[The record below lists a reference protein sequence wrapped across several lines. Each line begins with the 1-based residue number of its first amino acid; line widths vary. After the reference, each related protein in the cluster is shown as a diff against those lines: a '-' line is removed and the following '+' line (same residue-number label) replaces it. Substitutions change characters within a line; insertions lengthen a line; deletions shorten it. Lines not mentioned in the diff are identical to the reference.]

1 MNCLDITLGE
11 CGITTQDSEKI
22 QRISVRRSYQLSAN
36 SSLMIG
42 VGVWLVIG
50 LIVLFETLG
59 LLAAGVSGWA
69 YLALIMV
76 LLPTFFNTL
85 ELRGWIGY
93 AGGSYRLIRAT
104 ERRQL
109 TFFSGWTYLL
119 GWAALSALL
128 AFSVAEAVN
137 ELTSVYITVSVPV
150 PVLAIAILIVLTLLA
165 ILARRPRWGIAG
177 WMMGAVILGMLAFMV
192 VMTGNAI
199 VSGASAGRVF
209 TGGNRFI
216 MAVMAVM
223 AAMWAS
229 ELSTELGGRRDRNA
243 RSTVSMWALGALL
256 AGIFTL
262 SVRWAIP
269 EAPSLSYL
277 AEHLIPGYGAMV
289 FHGATVLVSGVTW
302 QIVNLLMVRRLQI
315 IGRDGWLPERLLDSG
330 KVFNAPTLLLILM
343 AGVGTILLLIT
354 WMVTIDDPG
363 RAVWI
368 LASFGGV
375 TYVVLQF
382 GVNTAALLMH
392 AHPRSTGRAF
402 RIPLYPVLPL
412 MGMGLTFLLAVFVVP
427 FPVLLTAISWYAL
440 GVLAYLQYAREGM
453 RTSQIGLTVF
463 QDQARPKGITSA
475 YPIVVAVSNPDTAR
489 DLMGF
494 GARIAQQ
501 RDGHIILLQVVAVP
515 EDQPL
520 DSGRDLAQERQALL
534 EELIDEAATTMNVQ
548 AEGVTRLA
556 RAVSQ
561 GINDTC
567 QEEGAQLVVMGWHKR
582 EHVAGGGRLGDILDD
597 VIEHAQCDVA
607 VVHGD
612 WNGKIGKVLVP
623 AAGGPNAPRAAE
635 LALDL
640 IDPEGEVTLLNI
652 ARKNAD
658 SSQVQD
664 ARILLNTLKAR
675 LTEPHR
681 VRTLVHP
688 ARSPSAGI
696 IETCET
702 HDAMLMGASEQGFL
716 EDQWFGPLVL
726 QVARESDLPLA
737 LIRNYSGLGQYVVR
751 KAWHSISDLLPT
763 LTSQEQLVLYQDMR
777 QSSRPNINYF
787 VLIALSAIIATL
799 GLILNSPA
807 VIIGAMLVAPL
818 MSPIVATAVGVVF
831 GDIRTLRSA
840 LNSTLQ
846 GVLLAVFTA
855 MLFALVVPGL
865 TPTPEMLARTQP
877 NLVDLMVALASGAAG
892 AYAIG
897 RHEVGAALPGVA
909 IAAALMPPVC
919 TIGIGF
925 VLGASQVGYLGIA
938 FGALLLLIAN
948 LAGMIF
954 AATITFLLLGLRPP
968 NHDRTRLLSRGL
980 LVSIT
985 SLLVVSIPL
994 GILLFQGVQRDRI
1007 ETNALGILN
1016 RETETWGVTRLNDV
1030 SVDYQLRTVV
1040 VDGTLLILEQQAQPA
1055 PGETEGQ
1062 SPVQHGTPEELNE
1075 LQTVMEAELNRPVE
1089 IRLLVLRGEL
1099 LDSTRSGETP

>member
-1 MNCLDITLGE
+1 M
-11 CGITTQDSEKI
+11 
-22 QRISVRRSYQLSAN
+22 RRSYQLSAN
-36 SSLMIG
+36 SSLVIG

-50 LIVLFETLG
+50 LITLFETLRP
-59 LLAAGVSGWA
+59 LAAGASGWA
-69 YLALIMV
+69 YLALITV
-76 LLPTFFNTL
+76 LLPTFFNML

-93 AGGSYRLIRAT
+93 AGGSYRLIRVT

-128 AFSVAEAVN
+128 AFSVAEAAY
-137 ELTSVYITVSVPV
+137 ELASAYLEVAVPL
-150 PVLAIAILIVLTLLA
+150 PVVAIAVLLILTLLS

-192 VMTGNAI
+192 ATTGSAI

-229 ELSTELGGRRDRNA
+229 ELSTELGGRRSRNA

-256 AGIFTL
+256 AGVFTL

-269 EAPSLSYL
+269 EAPSLSYI
-277 AEHLIPGYGAMV
+277 AEQIIPGYGAMAIY
-289 FHGATVLVSGVTW
+289 GATVLVAGVTW

-315 IGRDGWLPERLLDSG
+315 IGRDGWLPERLLDSN
-330 KVFNAPTLLLILM
+330 KTLNSPILLQLLV
-343 AGVGTILLLIT
+343 AGVGAALLLIT
-354 WMVTIDDPG
+354 WLVTMSDPG

-368 LASFGGV
+368 LASFGGM

-382 GVNTAALLMH
+382 AVNTAALLLH
-392 AHPRSTGRAF
+392 DHPRSAARTF
-402 RIPLYPVLPL
+402 RIPLHPILPL
-412 MGMGLTFLLAVFVVP
+412 TGMGMTFLLAVFAVP
-427 FPVLLTAISWYAL
+427 MPVLLTAIGWYVL
-440 GVLAYLQYAREGM
+440 GVLAYLQYGREGM

-463 QDQARPKGITSA
+463 QDQARPEGITSA
-475 YPIVVAVSNPDTAR
+475 YPIVIAVANPDTAR

-494 GARIAQQ
+494 GARIAGH
-501 RDGHIILLQVVAVP
+501 RNGHIILLQVVTVP

-520 DSGRDLAQERQALL
+520 DSGREIAQERQTLL
-534 EELIDEAATTMNVQ
+534 EELIDEAATALNVKV
-548 AEGVTRLA
+548 EGVTRLA
-556 RAVSQ
+556 RGVSQ
-561 GINDTC
+561 GINDTS

-582 EHVAGGGRLGDILDD
+582 EHMAAAGRLGDILDD

-612 WNGKIGKVLVP
+612 WDGSIGKVLVP

-652 ARKNAD
+652 ARENAE
-658 SSQVQD
+658 SSQVQE
-664 ARILLNTLKAR
+664 AQILLNTLKSR

-681 VRTLVHP
+681 ARTLVHP

-696 IETCET
+696 LEVCET
-702 HDAMLMGASEQGFL
+702 HDAILMGASEQGFL

-751 KAWHSISDLLPT
+751 KAWQSISDLLPA
-763 LTSQEQLVLYQDMR
+763 LTSQEQLELYQNMR

-818 MSPIVATAVGVVF
+818 MSPIVASAVGVVF

-840 LNSTLQ
+840 LISTLQ
-846 GVLLAVFTA
+846 GILLAVFTA

-865 TPTPEMLARTQP
+865 SPTPEMLARTQP

-897 RHEVGAALPGVA
+897 RREVGAALPGVA

-925 VLGASQVGYLGIA
+925 VLGASQIAYLSVA

-968 NHDRTRLLSRGL
+968 NRDRTQLFSRGL
-980 LVSIT
+980 LVSII

-994 GILLFQGVQRDRI
+994 AILLFQGVQRDRI
-1007 ETNALGILN
+1007 ETEALDILT
-1016 RETETWGVTRLNDV
+1016 RETESWGVTRLNDV

-1040 VDGTLLILEQQAQPA
+1040 IDGTILILEPQDQPVE
-1055 PGETEGQ
+1055 GESEEQPTV
-1062 SPVQHGTPEELNE
+1062 PVRGTQEELNA
-1075 LQTVMEAELNRPVE
+1075 LQTVMEGELDRPVE
-1089 IRLLVLRGEL
+1089 IRLLVLRGEM
-1099 LDSTRSGETP
+1099 LDTTISEGTP